1 MEINKINNLLE
12 LFYKQY
18 LTQDKTSVF
27 LQSLK
32 EVEKK
37 YSWEDIHKEAI
48 WQQGLTQCIRQ
59 ME

>member
-37 YSWEDIHKEAI
+37 YSWGGCVFKCH
-48 WQQGLTQCIRQ
+48 
-59 ME
+59 

>member
-1 MEINKINNLLE
+1 MEIKKINNLLE

-32 EVEKK
+32 EVEKNILGRMCIQMSLNFLRK
-37 YSWEDIHKEAI
+37 YQDI
-48 WQQGLTQCIRQ
+48 
-59 ME
+59 